1 MKRET
6 VYSCGDEAVR
16 AEIRLTDGEF
26 ESPLIVRVQRDKE
39 ELYHGFVEG
48 EIDDPAYYV
57 VWSATLI
64 GIEIHASTVDLTYRV
79 ER

>member
-1 MKRET
+1 MTRDK

-39 ELYHGFVEG
+39 ELYHGFIEG
-48 EIDDPAYYV
+48 ELSGV
-57 VWSATLI
+57 EWFATLI
-64 GIEIHASTVDLTYRV
+64 GIYVRASTVDLTYRV